1 MFLVNETISIKG
13 RNKPCCVDQYSVFI
27 IHYITRPAHSKQWP
41 PALASTGGG
50 SSDARDAADWALWH
64 CHRFALHW
72 AALDIGLILEQCF
85 IHGLSGL

>member
-1 MFLVNETISIKG
+1 MKLFQSKAEINPVVWIS
-13 RNKPCCVDQYSVFI
+13 
-27 IHYITRPAHSKQWP
+27 IHYITRPAHSKQQWP

-64 CHRFALHW
+64 CHRFALHR

-85 IHGLSGL
+85 IHGLSRL